1 MAGGPAGSGEVGEPR
16 SEAGHQGRGLEGE
29 EGGEVDTREVV
40 TRPREEHFVFDLAG
54 NLRGKRNC
62 RIRVPPGQF
71 SVFKPTSSLLT
82 GTR

>member
-1 MAGGPAGSGEVGEPR
+1 MAGGAAGSGEAGEPR

-54 NLRGKRNC
+54 NLREKG
-62 RIRVPPGQF
+62 IVEF
-71 SVFKPTSSLLT
+71 VSLLVSFQCSNLPHLC
-82 GTR
+82 